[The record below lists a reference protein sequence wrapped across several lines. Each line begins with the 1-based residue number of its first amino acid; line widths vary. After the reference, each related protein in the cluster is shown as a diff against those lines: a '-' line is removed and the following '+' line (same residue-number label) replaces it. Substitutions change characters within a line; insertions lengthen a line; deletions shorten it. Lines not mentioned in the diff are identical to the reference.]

1 MGIYG
6 HKPLFGAFVRNRHF
20 SIEPFTDRG
29 SIFIDVSVNAEK
41 LWKNKL
47 CLLSDELGA
56 EH

>member
-1 MGIYG
+1 MQIYGQKLLLGSFVRKFLAIMMGIYG
-6 HKPLFGAFVRNRHF
+6 QTPH
-20 SIEPFTDRG
+20 
-29 SIFIDVSVNAEK
+29 FIDVSVNAEK